1 MRKTISSL
9 HADFVTVKNKT
20 VFNEISFRQSHILEA
35 NCFVRCLASRR
46 VMPRKIRF
54 ESVWRVK
61 IVNSIGILR
70 LRVGRAGLWSVRK
83 RERLGILVN
92 VKSNAVSRE
101 IWTLRKK
108 NIHYSWA
115 VAESPQIAIP
125 PRRLFDLH
133 GNLILK
139 LYHSGGI

>member
-35 NCFVRCLASRR
+35 KCFVRCSASRR

-108 NIHYSWA
+108 MFITRGRLQKAHKL
-115 VAESPQIAIP
+115 PF
-125 PRRLFDLH
+125 PRDDFS
-133 GNLILK
+133 I
-139 LYHSGGI
+139 YTEI